1 MCVQLDVWCECG
13 LRVTCVQVVPDQ
25 KKRKLDVWQI
35 FLFYNFRYKT

>member
-25 KKRKLDVWQI
+25 KKKIRCVVD
-35 FLFYNFRYKT
+35 LFVLQL